1 LVCKEGDLIKYL
13 IINELIYCAAYK
25 HAFNLK
31 ENEMYRHY
39 ILRSY
44 FIICLFVSALIF
56 SCTVTENA
64 NAREYRQIIHNEFVN
79 AENKKDQV
87 HIAQGIMNFNFG
99 GKEKK
104 LKNKPKQHKAGTKK
118 SVGGAKGRVPTRS
131 FLEGGPLPMAQTKKK
146 KKTKSKKLSLPTW
159 NDK

>member
-1 LVCKEGDLIKYL
+1 M
-13 IINELIYCAAYK
+13 IIYTTYK
-25 HAFNLK
+25 HVFTLK
-31 ENEMYRHY
+31 ENDMYRYY

-44 FIICLFVSALIF
+44 FIVCLFVSVLIF
-56 SCTVTENA
+56 SCAVIKNA
-64 NAREYRQIIHNEFVN
+64 NAREYQQITHNEFVN
-79 AENKKDQV
+79 VENHKNQV

-104 LKNKPKQHKAGTKK
+104 LKNKSKQHNSGTKK

-146 KKTKSKKLSLPTW
+146 KQTRSKKLSLPTW
-159 NDK
+159 EDKQGSRDKF